1 MAQTQHTTAPRSF
14 KHLRLDQRGMIAAY
28 HDQGLST
35 RQVGDKIGCS
45 HSTVSR
51 ELRRGTVKQ
60 RNSDLIERYQY
71 FPDAGQR
78 VYEENR
84 SQCGTRFKAIQV
96 SDFLNH
102 AQKML
107 SENKWSPDAIV
118 GEYRLNPKTK
128 DLPCVCTNTLYQ
140 YIDMGLLSPIK
151 NIDLLQKVGR
161 KRRKVRCRK
170 NKRILGDSIE
180 VRPPEI
186 SKRKTLGHWEID
198 TVVGTR
204 SKGKSLLTI
213 LERKSRTFLIRPLA
227 EHTTECV
234 NEAIRGIQEATG
246 HLFPQIFKTITADN
260 GSEFYGLTEQL
271 TALGS
276 KAFFCHPYS
285 SWEKGGNEKHN
296 SLIRR
301 FLPKGT
307 SFADLT
313 SEDIARIQNWCN
325 NLPRKILGYR
335 TPLQVFEEE
344 ILATA

>member
-1 MAQTQHTTAPRSF
+1 MAQTQHTTVPRSF

-96 SDFLNH
+96 TGFLNH

-151 NIDLLQKVGR
+151 NIDLLPV
-161 KRRKVRCRK
+161 
-170 NKRILGDSIE
+170 SY
-180 VRPPEI
+180 
-186 SKRKTLGHWEID
+186 T
-198 TVVGTR
+198 
-204 SKGKSLLTI
+204 
-213 LERKSRTFLIRPLA
+213 
-227 EHTTECV
+227 
-234 NEAIRGIQEATG
+234 
-246 HLFPQIFKTITADN
+246 HLRAHETK
-260 GSEFYGLTEQL
+260 
-271 TALGS
+271 
-276 KAFFCHPYS
+276 
-285 SWEKGGNEKHN
+285 
-296 SLIRR
+296 
-301 FLPKGT
+301 
-307 SFADLT
+307 
-313 SEDIARIQNWCN
+313 
-325 NLPRKILGYR
+325 
-335 TPLQVFEEE
+335 
-344 ILATA
+344 